1 MAEPQP
7 QKHVW
12 PCLNYADARAGMRFL
27 VDVLGF
33 QETALYPG
41 DSEDV
46 VVHAEARWPEGGGVM
61 FGSAGRDDSEFS
73 RKTVGA
79 TSVYVVT
86 DDPDAVYERAVAGGA
101 QLVRDMKEEDFGSR
115 GFTVRD
121 PEGNL
126 FSFGTYRGE

>member
-1 MAEPQP
+1 MADEQA
-7 QKHVW
+7 QKFIW

-33 QETALYPG
+33 EETALYSG

-61 FGSAGRDDSEFS
+61 FGSAGREDSEFS
-73 RKTVGA
+73 SNAVGA
-79 TSVYVVT
+79 GSVYVIT
-86 DDPDAVYERAVAGGA
+86 DDPDAVYQRAVAGGA
-101 QLVRDMKEEDFGSR
+101 EITREMAEADYGSR
-115 GFTVRD
+115 GFTLRD

>member
-1 MAEPQP
+1 MAESDV
-7 QKHVW
+7 QKFIW

-33 QETALYPG
+33 EETAVYAG
-41 DSEDV
+41 ESEDV

-61 FGSAGRDDSEFS
+61 FGSAGRQESEFS
-73 RKTVGA
+73 AKAVGA
-79 TSVYVVT
+79 ASVYVIT
-86 DDPDAVYERAVAGGA
+86 DDPDAVYARAVAGGA
-101 QLVRDMKEEDFGSR
+101 EITQEMKDADYGSR